1 MLGTI
6 MQILDSTIANVAL
19 PHMQGT
25 LSATQDQIAWVL
37 TSYIVATAIMT
48 LPAGWLANRYGG
60 KNIFTISV
68 ATFTLFS
75 VLCGLATNIE
85 QMVLFRVLQGASGA
99 ALIPISQATLL
110 DINPREKHASAMAIW
125 GAGIMIG
132 PIVGPTLG
140 GYLTEAYN
148 WRWVFFI
155 NLPIGILSFSGV
167 MLFLPNNKQKSR
179 SFDWLGFLTLAV
191 VIGCIQLILDRG
203 EQVDWLNSTEI
214 FAYLAIAAS
223 AIWIYTVHT
232 MQTKNP
238 LLPPAMFLDRNLV
251 TSLFFMFFVGLIL
264 LATVAL
270 IPPYMQNLMEY
281 SVIDTGILMAPR
293 GAGTML
299 SMMIVGKFSGRIDPR
314 ILLFIGLGFTVI
326 SLNLMTGFTNF
337 VPAEAIIWTGAIQ
350 GFGLGFIF
358 VPLSTIA
365 YSTLHPKYRSEA
377 ASVFNLVRNVGS
389 SVGISIVMTILV
401 RNTQLNHA
409 YLTEHITPYTFGIS
423 WKQLPEGL
431 SDTTSGILGAL
442 DGEIS
447 KQAMTIAYVND
458 FALMMWVVIACIPF
472 IFLLR
477 HPIEREQAA
486 N

>member
-1 MLGTI
+1 

-48 LPAGWLANRYGG
+48 LPAGWLAVRYGG
-60 KNIFTISV
+60 KNIFAISV
-68 ATFTLFS
+68 ATFTFFS
-75 VLCGLATNIE
+75 VLCGLSTNIE
-85 QMVLFRVLQGASGA
+85 QMVLFRVLQGVSGA

-132 PIVGPTLG
+132 PIIGPTLG

-155 NLPIGILSFSGV
+155 NLPIGILSFIGV
-167 MLFLPNNKQKSR
+167 MFFLPNNKQKSR
-179 SFDWLGFLTLAV
+179 PFDWLGFLTLAL

-203 EQVDWLNSTEI
+203 EQVDWLNSIEI
-214 FAYLAIAAS
+214 FVYMAIAAS
-223 AIWIYTVHT
+223 AIWIYAVHT

-238 LLPPAMFLDRNLV
+238 LLPPSMFLDRNLV

-270 IPPYMQNLMEY
+270 LPPYMQNLMGY
-281 SVIDTGILMAPR
+281 SVVDTGILMAPR
-293 GAGTML
+293 GAGTLL

-314 ILLFIGLGFTVI
+314 IFLFTGLSFTVI
-326 SLNLMTGFTNF
+326 SLYYMTGFTTF
-337 VPAEAIIWTGAIQ
+337 VPEETIIWTGAIQ
-350 GFGLGFIF
+350 GFGLGFIMI
-358 VPLSTIA
+358 PLSTLA

-389 SVGISIVMTILV
+389 SVGISIVMTMLV

-409 YLTEHITPYTFGIS
+409 YLTENITAYTFGIS

-442 DGEIS
+442 NGEIS
-447 KQAMTIAYVND
+447 RQALTIAYVND
-458 FALMMWVVIACIPF
+458 FSLMMWVVIACIPF

-477 HPIEREQAA
+477 PPIEQEQAT